1 MKNMRKLT
9 ALLLA
14 VVMVLSLSIAVFA
27 RDGGS
32 ISDAYIND
40 EQASID
46 TVNGEIY
53 VRATLAGTTAYSKS
67 EYSLRNAQVMFVAD
81 AVPTST
87 DTTIEDLGG
96 DTYMATMDLF
106 NKCCDVTVDGTVYHF
121 AAGLESGSVVIDNN
135 DPLKVT
141 FTVNGSAV
149 TNSAVNVQNPNIGNS
164 GYEDGWTGI
173 AYTASVELTDTNADL
188 SALTLNVSMPSGTTI
203 SGTCITANTDGSYT
217 LNMTNSDKTI
227 TVTNGSM
234 SRNYYMAVTKVGESI
249 TVSIRFNTDCVSG
262 STQAESLQSKM
273 RTASVGSTGT
283 LYVTLS
289 GSKTVM
295 DALLAASSTAGFTV
309 NYTGSTYGA
318 YVTGIEGLNAGGA
331 AGWMYKVNGWFPNY
345 GCSRYQLQNGDVI
358 EWVYTCDLGD
368 DVGGGYA
375 TGSE

>member
-14 VVMVLSLSIAVFA
+14 VVMVLSLSIAAFA

-53 VRATLAGTTAYSKS
+53 VRATLAGTNAYSKS

-331 AGWMYKVNGWFPNY
+331 AGWMYKVNGVMPMTGAGNY
-345 GCSRYQLQNGDVI
+345 TLQNGDTIV
-358 EWVYTCDLGD
+358 W
-368 DVGGGYA
+368 GYV
-375 TGSE
+375 TSYNDSFE